1 MLIDLRSKGITGK
14 DAEELLGRAEIT
26 VNKNMVPFDSE
37 SPFVTSGIR
46 IGTSAIT
53 TRGITQS
60 DIPKIVNIID
70 KALMSGGD
78 EKILAEAKIE
88 TSNLMS
94 DMPLFKW

>member
-1 MLIDLRSKGITGK
+1 MHLSLHQSLNGYRLINFF
-14 DAEELLGRAEIT
+14 A
-26 VNKNMVPFDSE
+26 
-37 SPFVTSGIR
+37 
-46 IGTSAIT
+46 
-53 TRGITQS
+53 
-60 DIPKIVNIID
+60 KIVNIID